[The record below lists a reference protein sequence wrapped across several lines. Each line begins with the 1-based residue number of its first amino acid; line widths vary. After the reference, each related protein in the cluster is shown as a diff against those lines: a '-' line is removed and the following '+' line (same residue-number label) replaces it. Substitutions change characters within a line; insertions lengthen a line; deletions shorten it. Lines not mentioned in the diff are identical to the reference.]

1 MIGLGAG
8 TQSFKKKLEKTM
20 LVLSLAV
27 EQVLRSG
34 EGTFHTVAL

>member
-8 TQSFKKKLEKTM
+8 TQSFKKLEKTM
-20 LVLSLAV
+20 LVLNLAV
-27 EQVLRSG
+27 EQVLRGG